1 MTTYSLAARKKMIAL
16 TVIVICLMVFPN
28 PCNSQNMENLKL
40 TVKPR
45 SLSSDDASGNQSCP
59 TWFVPSNG
67 PSRPCVC
74 GSTVGG
80 ILVKCQEDQN
90 QSLLLVGFC
99 MTRDNSTGVTVVG
112 SCPFNYHQDHIQQV
126 YVKLPKDV
134 SQLNSFMC
142 GGLNRTGQ
150 LCGKCEDGLGPSVF
164 SYDLKCLECLP
175 AGYGW
180 LIYVLVAFVPT
191 TLFFLVVVFFQLQAT
206 AAYMNAFVFLCQL
219 ITSMVNSDPYT
230 FLNVPVP
237 LNILELIVFT
247 FYGFWNLDFFRYVI
261 PSFCLSSNLSLLGTL
276 SLEYTVAF
284 YPLFLIFLTY
294 IGVELHD
301 RGFRPLV
308 YTCRPLR
315 ACFKNRWDPKSSLIH
330 AFATFLLLSYSKV
343 LFVSYN
349 LLGITNLFD
358 NGGNHI
364 GPTRFYYDASIPL
377 FGREHL
383 PFALLAIFVLFVFI
397 VIPVIILL
405 LYPTRV
411 FQKCLGCC
419 RVRWHPLHAF
429 ADAFQGCYKN
439 GTNGTRDYR
448 YFSGFYLIFRIVS
461 LTEVAV
467 TTYYIWM
474 IIILCPITASLMFA
488 LLRPYKNDW
497 FNILDSLLF
506 ATLALSTFLVMY
518 NKHVAST
525 PQQIVALLSIV
536 PLIYIVSFV
545 TLKLIKLCR
554 SKGLCSFCRKYQHL
568 QNQQPG
574 QHELLASG
582 EHDTGDSG
590 VPDRLLHPED
600 YDHEY
605 GAVRQ

>member
-1 MTTYSLAARKKMIAL
+1 
-16 TVIVICLMVFPN
+16 
-28 PCNSQNMENLKL
+28 
-40 TVKPR
+40 
-45 SLSSDDASGNQSCP
+45 
-59 TWFVPSNG
+59 
-67 PSRPCVC
+67 
-74 GSTVGG
+74 
-80 ILVKCQEDQN
+80 
-90 QSLLLVGFC
+90 
-99 MTRDNSTGVTVVG
+99 
-112 SCPFNYHQDHIQQV
+112 
-126 YVKLPKDV
+126 
-134 SQLNSFMC
+134 MC

-150 LCGKCEDGLGPSVF
+150 LCGKCKNSLGPAVF

-175 AGYGW
+175 AGYSW

-191 TLFFLVVVFFQLQAT
+191 TLFFSIVVFFQLQAT
-206 AAYMNAFVFLCQL
+206 TAYMNAFVFMCQI
-219 ITSMVNSDPYT
+219 ITSTANSDPYS

-237 LNILELIVFT
+237 LNILELIIFT

-261 PSFCLSSNLSLLGTL
+261 PPFCLSNNLSLLHTL
-276 SLEYTVAF
+276 SLEYVVAF

-301 RGFRPLV
+301 RGFKPLV
-308 YTCRPLR
+308 YMCRPLR
-315 ACFKNRWDPKSSLIH
+315 ACFKNQWDPKSSLIQ

-349 LLGITNLFD
+349 LLGISNLFD
-358 NGGNHI
+358 SSGNHV
-364 GPTRFYYDASIPL
+364 GPTRFYYDASIPY

-397 VIPVIILL
+397 VIPLIVLL
-405 LYPTRV
+405 LYPTKV

-429 ADAFQGCYKN
+429 ADTFEGCYKN

-448 YFSGFYLIFRIVS
+448 YFAGFYLIFLIVM

-474 IIILCPITASLMFA
+474 IIILCPIIASLMFA

-506 ATLALSTFLVMY
+506 ATLALSIFLVMY

-525 PQQIVALLSIV
+525 PQQIVALLTIV
-536 PLIYIVSFV
+536 PLIYIVSFI
-545 TLKLIKLCR
+545 TIKLIKVCR
-554 SKGLCSFCRKYQHL
+554 SKALCSLCRKYQHL
-568 QNQQPG
+568 QDQQPA
-574 QHELLASG
+574 QHEMLTSG
-582 EHDTGDSG
+582 EHETDDSG
-590 VPDRLLHPED
+590 VPDRLLHPEN

-605 GAVRQ
+605 GAVRH